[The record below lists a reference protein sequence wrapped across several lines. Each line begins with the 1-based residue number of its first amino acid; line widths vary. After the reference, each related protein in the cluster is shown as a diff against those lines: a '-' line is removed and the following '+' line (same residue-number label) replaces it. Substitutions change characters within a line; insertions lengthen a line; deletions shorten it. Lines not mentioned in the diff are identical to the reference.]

1 MASSPTSSAR
11 ARLFERV
18 DSYVQNMP
26 IDGQS
31 SAALQIARL
40 VFQCQHAALDAR
52 IEIGRDHG
60 LTHGELFSLLL
71 LRACYPDEPVTPTA
85 LREAVMLSSGGM
97 AKVLRHLEER
107 GLVMRRAHATDARST
122 TLVLTG
128 AGAALIDSI
137 VPQVAERD
145 REMFVGALTDTE
157 VEELTRLLGKVRTAF
172 RRR

>member
-1 MASSPTSSAR
+1 MGPSSTSSAR
-11 ARLFERV
+11 ARLFERI
-18 DSYVQNMP
+18 DSYVQNLR
-26 IDGQS
+26 IDGQA
-31 SAALQIARL
+31 SAALRVARL

-71 LRACYPDEPVTPTA
+71 LRACYPDAPVTPTA

-107 GLVMRRAHATDARST
+107 DLVMRSAHATDARST
-122 TLVLTG
+122 TLVISDTG
-128 AGAALIDSI
+128 AELIDSI

-145 REMFVGALTDTE
+145 REMFVGALTDAE
-157 VEELTRLLGKVRTAF
+157 VQELTRLLSKVRTAI
-172 RRR
+172 RLR